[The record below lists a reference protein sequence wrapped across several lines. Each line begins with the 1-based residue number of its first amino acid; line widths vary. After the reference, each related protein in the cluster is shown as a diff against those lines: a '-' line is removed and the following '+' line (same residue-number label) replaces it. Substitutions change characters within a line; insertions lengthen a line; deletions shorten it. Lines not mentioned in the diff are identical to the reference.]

1 MKQRLINCDF
11 LLNGS
16 FAKLPNKTKLLY
28 LMLFF
33 HADDRGFVGNAELV
47 VDDLEKNDSEYDK
60 SISLELIQTTY
71 QSAITDLVNQGY
83 LFEFRDNHSNSV
95 YLIRHFFYH
104 NKYYSKA
111 WTNYKRFLRLVKL
124 VDNEYVMRGSE
135 EDIGQEEEQVLEQ
148 PKPKETPKSRD
159 EILKDLD
166 NGGEEDDTL
175 PWNKILE
182 QFPEDD

>member
-135 EDIGQEEEQVLEQ
+135 EDISSEEPTQEE
-148 PKPKETPKSRD
+148 PKPTKPRQEVLD
-159 EILKDLD
+159 EIGENDDDL
-166 NGGEEDDTL
+166 L
-175 PWNKILE
+175 PFEK
-182 QFPEDD
+182 

>member
-135 EDIGQEEEQVLEQ
+135 EDISNEEPSEEPPQEE
-148 PKPKETPKSRD
+148 PKPTKSQK
-159 EILKDLD
+159 EILEEI
-166 NGGEEDDTL
+166 GEDDDTTL
-175 PWNKILE
+175 P
-182 QFPEDD
+182 F

>member
-16 FAKLPNKTKLLY
+16 FAKLPNKAKLLY

-33 HADDRGFVGNAELV
+33 NADDRGFVGNAELV

-135 EDIGQEEEQVLEQ
+135 EDITTEEPVEELPPEE
-148 PKPKETPKSRD
+148 PKPTKSQK
-159 EILKDLD
+159 EILEEI
-166 NGGEEDDTL
+166 GEDDDDTL
-175 PWNKILE
+175 PFDK
-182 QFPEDD
+182 